1 MASSTENT
9 DTDGAQVQENKDTLK
24 TRQEPTAS
32 LNLSKRKK
40 EIENQ
45 REGHPELKEIDM
57 DVEFLQ
63 TDTDLKILL
72 NIDLKPEQLNG
83 VDPTITD
90 TDAHLK
96 FPDGQ
101 TWSCNFFR
109 HVQGDSCRLY
119 FKNRQLVLHA
129 KKKEAGHWVSYM
141 IPNSIPDEDV
151 RDNRK
156 AEEKLDLEIPGNSS
170 DNAESPQEEKGAK
183 ETMGK
188 SSPSEDTTNINS
200 SAYQLQHT
208 KHDWIE
214 KENLIVVHI
223 YVKEARRDGIQIYF
237 DVQTLSVLFQTSN
250 SKFLQLHAGTDEN
263 TIFSWEVKLK
273 NEIDPSKSKFRITQT
288 MIEVSLSK
296 KIPQR
301 WNTLEAPQRKD
312 SWISTGKIPSSS
324 GQEAKACSG
333 SQSSVM
339 FDELSTVSTTKK
351 GDYADNRTM
360 EACKGAT
367 GVSQPVRDLNSQKPT
382 CKVSPMNKAKEMEQV
397 VSPGNTGLDNLGNT
411 CFMNSVLQ
419 SLANTRE
426 FRDFFYSGA
435 YQKDINTDNPLGSGG
450 KLAVQF
456 AHLLKVL
463 WSGKHYSYAPS
474 KLKNLVA
481 MKASQFTGFAQHDAQ
496 EFMAFLLDGLHE
508 DLNRVKE
515 KPYTETVDSDGKS
528 DETVAREAWDV
539 YKKRNDSFI
548 VDLFQGQY
556 KSKLVCPVCGKV
568 SITFDPFLYLSVPL
582 PKKKRQLP
590 VIFMWRDP
598 YKKPVQ
604 LLLWLAKECTT
615 DMVKEAASKKTGVKP
630 RDMRIIE
637 AYKSK
642 IYKYYSSE
650 SDWSNVQAS
659 DSIIIGEVLS
669 EEVAGEPVYEVY
681 VVQRTILPNTAP
693 THCASC
699 KRLCPD
705 GSKLK
710 RCTKCYKVGYCD
722 RKCQRDHWNLH
733 RTNCK
738 PTPEPV
744 GCPYILSIPESR
756 TTFSR
761 LCTLMEASARY
772 SVDVFQPP
780 VKPDA
785 SGKLSS
791 QSSTSSSLSSSSS
804 QSSGSM
810 NSLDSQSSISSTCTI
825 TAGQDQTDCGDTDLT
840 ASSSSVTTGV
850 ESGEEM
856 ADISQYLQA
865 NVEGDH
871 MNINPTDTDIPLNP
885 GQSDES
891 VNERNLPEY
900 PSFKLPQSD
909 YADMTREAEIG
920 GEEEDM
926 EDGRGSRPTPT
937 NSVLGIKSDDMDRV
951 SPLFFIKPVN
961 QEGLGIKGPD
971 GERLEDKGDV
981 PLDLSYRQFLSIDWK
996 NNDKFSPYALVQTK
1010 ELDCEEDPSM
1020 QASVDENSN
1029 ITITQC
1035 LDLFTEPEVLSP
1047 EEAWY
1052 CPRCKEHREATKQ
1065 MSIWRL
1071 PHTLIIQLKRFSFRN
1086 FIWRDKI
1093 DKMVDFPVRGFDLSQ
1108 FYIGAQP
1115 KNEPPPVYDLYAVV
1129 NHYGGI
1135 LGGHYTAFV
1144 RCADLTDSSKN
1155 DVDWRLCDDSRVS
1168 SVSNEKN
1175 QVVTRGAYL
1184 LFYRR
1189 RDTFSIPKE
1198 MSSGQD
1204 TENKAE
1210 EETPQTDPSFSGE
1223 TNTVDNTIGIDST
1236 DSGNTAAS
1244 GNVTE
1249 ATPLLDNRYSD
1260 PKNGDTYPED
1270 SDKENVDCDGEQT
1283 GVQENTYRPPVDLGY
1298 MDMEAVD

>member
-1 MASSTENT
+1 MASSTENI
-9 DTDGAQVQENKDTLK
+9 DTDVVPQIQENKDTLK
-24 TRQEPTAS
+24 IRQETTAS

-45 REGHPELKEIDM
+45 REGHTELKEIDM
-57 DVEFLQ
+57 DVEWLQ
-63 TDTDLKILL
+63 TDVDLKIIL
-72 NIDLKPEQLNG
+72 NIDLKPEQING

-90 TDAHLK
+90 NDALLK
-96 FPDGQ
+96 FPDGR
-101 TWSCNFFR
+101 TWSCTFFR
-109 HVQGDSCRLY
+109 LIQGESCRLQ
-119 FKNRQLVLHA
+119 FKNRQLVLSA
-129 KKKEAGHWVSYM
+129 KKKEKGHWMSYM
-141 IPNSIPDEDV
+141 IPNGIPDEDL
-151 RDNRK
+151 RDNK
-156 AEEKLDLEIPGNSS
+156 TAEKFDLEIPDKKF
-170 DNAESPQEEKGAK
+170 DNAESPQEEKGTR
-183 ETMGK
+183 ETKGK
-188 SSPSEDTTNINS
+188 SSPSEDTTNINNS
-200 SAYQLQHT
+200 VYQLQHT

-214 KENLIVVHI
+214 KDNVIVVHI
-223 YVKEARRDGIQIYF
+223 YVKEAKQAGVKVLF
-237 DVQTLSVLFQTSN
+237 DVQTLSVFFQTAN
-250 SKFLQLHAGTDEN
+250 SKYLQLHGGTDEN
-263 TIFSWEVKLK
+263 TIFSWKVQLK
-273 NEIDPSKSKFRITQT
+273 NEIVPSKSKYRLTPT
-288 MIEVSLSK
+288 MIEVTLDK
-296 KIPQR
+296 KESQR
-301 WNTLEAPQRKD
+301 WNTLEAPQRKENASSSKSD
-312 SWISTGKIPSSS
+312 SWISTGKMSNVR
-324 GQEAKACSG
+324 ETNNTE
-333 SQSSVM
+333 SQSSVV
-339 FDELSTVSTTKK
+339 FDELSNVSTVKK
-351 GDYADNRTM
+351 GDFADNRTI
-360 EACKGAT
+360 ESCKGAT
-367 GVSQPVRDLNSQKPT
+367 GMLQPLKDINTQKPT
-382 CKVSPMNKAKEMEQV
+382 CKVSPMNKTKELEQV

-419 SLANTRE
+419 SLSNTRE
-426 FRDFFYSGA
+426 FRDFFCSGNF
-435 YQKDINTDNPLGSGG
+435 QKDINTDNPLGSGG

-463 WSGKHYSYAPS
+463 WSAKHYSYAPS
-474 KLKNLVA
+474 KLKSLVA

-508 DLNRVKE
+508 DLNRVKK
-515 KPYTETVDSDGKS
+515 KPYTETVDSEGKS

-604 LLLWLAKECTT
+604 LILWLAKECTT

-630 RDMRIIE
+630 KDMRIIE
-637 AYKSK
+637 AYKGK
-642 IYKYYSSE
+642 IYKYYNSD

-659 DSIIIGEVLS
+659 DTIIIAEVLS

-681 VVQRTILPNTAP
+681 VVQRTILPNIAP
-693 THCASC
+693 SRCASC
-699 KRLCPD
+699 KRPCPD

-722 RKCQRDHWNLH
+722 RKCQKDHWNLH
-733 RTNCK
+733 RTHCK

-756 TTFSR
+756 TTFSK
-761 LCTLMEASARY
+761 LCTLMEAYARY

-780 VKPDA
+780 IKPDV
-785 SGKLSS
+785 SCKLSS

-825 TAGQDQTDCGDTDLT
+825 TAGQDQLDCGEIDLT
-840 ASSSSVTTGV
+840 ASSSSVTTDIGN
-850 ESGEEM
+850 GEE
-856 ADISQYLQA
+856 ISSISYKA
-865 NVEGDH
+865 NGEGDQ
-871 MNINPTDTDIPLNP
+871 ISIEPIDTDSQLHP
-885 GQSDES
+885 GTSEDS
-891 VNERNLPEY
+891 VDERNLPEY

-909 YADMTREAEIG
+909 YADMTREAEMG
-920 GEEEDM
+920 GEDEDM
-926 EDGRGSRPTPT
+926 EDGRGHRPTPT
-937 NSVLGIKSDDMDRV
+937 NPVLGIKSDDMDRV
-951 SPLFFIKPVN
+951 LPLFFIKPVN
-961 QEGLGIKGPD
+961 QEGLGLKGPD
-971 GERLEDKGDV
+971 GERLDDKGDV

-1020 QASVDENSN
+1020 QASLDENSN

-1093 DKMVDFPVRGFDLSQ
+1093 DKMVEFPVRGLDLSQ
-1108 FYIGAQP
+1108 FYIGARP

-1144 RCADLTDSSKN
+1144 RCAGLTDNSKN
-1155 DVDWRLCDDSRVS
+1155 DVDWRLCDDSRVT

-1175 QVVTRGAYL
+1175 IMTRGAYL

-1189 RDTFSIPKE
+1189 RDTFSVPKE
-1198 MSSGQD
+1198 ISSVQSTD
-1204 TENKAE
+1204 EQTE
-1210 EETPQTDPSFSGE
+1210 SSSSRE
-1223 TNTVDNTIGIDST
+1223 TNTTSNATGQEST
-1236 DSGNTAAS
+1236 LSSRSHSGNTTPSHS
-1244 GNVTE
+1244 GDVTE
-1249 ATPLLDNRYSD
+1249 ATPLQDNRYCHPD
-1260 PKNGDTYPED
+1260 GGDSHPED
-1270 SDKENVDCDGEQT
+1270 SDEENVDSDRP
-1283 GVQENTYRPPVDLGY
+1283 VISENTYRGSVDLGY

>member
-1 MASSTENT
+1 MASSTEN
-9 DTDGAQVQENKDTLK
+9 DTDVAQAQENKDTLK
-24 TRQEPTAS
+24 IRQESTAS

-57 DVEFLQ
+57 DVEWLQ
-63 TDTDLKILL
+63 TDADLKIIL
-72 NIDLKPEQLNG
+72 NIDLKPEQING

-96 FPDGQ
+96 FPDGR

-109 HVQGDSCRLY
+109 QIQGETCRLN
-119 FKNRQLVLHA
+119 FKNRQLILYA
-129 KKKEAGHWVSYM
+129 RKKEIGHWVSYM
-141 IPNSIPDEDV
+141 IPNCIPDEDV
-151 RDNRK
+151 RDNK
-156 AEEKLDLEIPGNSS
+156 TTELFDLEIPDKSFE
-170 DNAESPQEEKGAK
+170 NAESPQEEKGTK
-183 ETMGK
+183 ETIGK
-188 SSPSEDTTNINS
+188 SSPSEDPTNMNN

-214 KENLIVVHI
+214 KENVIVVHI
-223 YVKEARRDGIQIYF
+223 YVKEAKQEGVQVLF
-237 DVQTLSVLFQTSN
+237 DVQTLSVCFQTSN
-250 SKFLQLHAGTDEN
+250 SKFLQLHGGTDEK
-263 TIFSWEVKLK
+263 TIFSWDVQLK
-273 NEIDPSKSKFRITQT
+273 NEIVPSKSKYRLTPA
-288 MIEVSLSK
+288 MIEVTLGK
-296 KIPQR
+296 KKPQR
-301 WNTLEAPQRKD
+301 WNTLEAPQRKESACSSKSE
-312 SWISTGKIPSSS
+312 SWISTGKTSNDR
-324 GQEAKACSG
+324 EVNTCTEN
-333 SQSSVM
+333 QSSVM
-339 FDELSTVSTTKK
+339 FDELSNVSTVKK
-351 GDYADNRTM
+351 GDFADNKTV

-367 GVSQPVRDLNSQKPT
+367 GTLQPLKDINTQKPT
-382 CKVSPMNKAKEMEQV
+382 CKVSPMNKTKELEQV

-419 SLANTRE
+419 SLSNTRE

-463 WSGKHYSYAPS
+463 WSAKHYSYAPS
-474 KLKNLVA
+474 KLKSLVA

-508 DLNRVKE
+508 DLNRVKK
-515 KPYTETVDSDGKS
+515 KPYTETVDSEGKS

-598 YKKPVQ
+598 YKRPVQ
-604 LLLWLAKECTT
+604 LMLWLAKECTT

-637 AYKSK
+637 AYKGK
-642 IYKYYSSE
+642 IYKYYNTD
-650 SDWSNVQAS
+650 SDWTNVQAS
-659 DSIIIGEVLS
+659 DTIIIGEVLS

-681 VVQRTILPNTAP
+681 VVQRTILPNIAP
-693 THCASC
+693 TRCASC
-699 KRLCPD
+699 KRPCPD
-705 GSKLK
+705 GTKLK

-761 LCTLMEASARY
+761 LCTLMEAYARY

-825 TAGQDQTDCGDTDLT
+825 TAGQDQLDCGDIDLT
-840 ASSSSVTTGV
+840 ASSSSVTTDAGNA
-850 ESGEEM
+850 GEM
-856 ADISQYLQA
+856 NTYQA
-865 NVEGDH
+865 NSDGDQVS
-871 MNINPTDTDIPLNP
+871 PTDIDLQLNP
-885 GQSDES
+885 GPSEDS
-891 VNERNLPEY
+891 VDERNLPEY

-909 YADMTREAEIG
+909 YADMTREAEMG
-920 GEEEDM
+920 GEDEDM
-926 EDGRGSRPTPT
+926 EDGRGHRPTPT
-937 NSVLGIKSDDMDRV
+937 NPVLGIKSDDMDRV
-951 SPLFFIKPVN
+951 LPLFFIKPVN
-961 QEGLGIKGPD
+961 QEGLGLKGPD
-971 GERLEDKGDV
+971 GERLDDKGEV

-1020 QASVDENSN
+1020 QASMDENSN

-1093 DKMVDFPVRGFDLSQ
+1093 DKMVEFPVRGLDLSQ
-1108 FYIGAQP
+1108 FYIGARP

-1144 RCADLTDSSKN
+1144 RCADLTDTSKN
-1155 DVDWRLCDDSRVS
+1155 DVDWRLCDDSRVT

-1175 QVVTRGAYL
+1175 IMTRGAYL

-1189 RDTFSIPKE
+1189 RDIFSISKE
-1198 MSSGQD
+1198 VSPVED
-1204 TENKAE
+1204 TEDSHQSE
-1210 EETPQTDPSFSGE
+1210 PSPSRE
-1223 TNTVDNTIGIDST
+1223 TNNTGNAT
-1236 DSGNTAAS
+1236 DSIDNIGGSHS
-1244 GNVTE
+1244 GKTTPGVTE
-1249 ATPLLDNRYSD
+1249 ATLDNRYSHPQGDD
-1260 PKNGDTYPED
+1260 PEESDDED
-1270 SDKENVDCDGEQT
+1270 REQAQT
-1283 GVQENTYRPPVDLGY
+1283 STYRSPVDLGY